1 MEAEL
6 NGLEIR
12 FQERRLRKEETL
24 GFEHEQSFVGLEME
38 NANREAEITQVMIS
52 EAVSRIKRLQFSF
65 FFFKEKH
72 ECGTKTIHFG
82 LFVHKP
88 SCYLIFL
95 ENK

>member
-38 NANREAEITQVMIS
+38 NANREAEEGDYCCV
-52 EAVSRIKRLQFSF
+52 VLFNF
-65 FFFKEKH
+65 F
-72 ECGTKTIHFG
+72 
-82 LFVHKP
+82 
-88 SCYLIFL
+88 
-95 ENK
+95 

>member
-38 NANREAEITQVMIS
+38 NANREAEEGEIL
-52 EAVSRIKRLQFSF
+52 EDPLFSF
-65 FFFKEKH
+65 FFS
-72 ECGTKTIHFG
+72 
-82 LFVHKP
+82 P
-88 SCYLIFL
+88 SVDFEQSTYIQQHSHGVYAR
-95 ENK
+95 